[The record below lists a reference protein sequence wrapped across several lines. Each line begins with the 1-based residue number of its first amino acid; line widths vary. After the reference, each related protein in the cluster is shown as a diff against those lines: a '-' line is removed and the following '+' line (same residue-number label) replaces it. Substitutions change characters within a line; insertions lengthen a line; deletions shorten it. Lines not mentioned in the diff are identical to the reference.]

1 MAFLTTDDYRVVTCP
16 ADLEIICQSSDEI
29 RQQAE
34 RTAMEEVAGYVRT
47 RYDIDT
53 AFAKS
58 DIERNPLLVQ
68 LTVCIAVFWMSQWLP
83 MQREAY
89 VNIYNAAIE
98 RLKEIQRGNFAIDIQ
113 PPSSGSNDDSQS
125 PGSSSS
131 FSGFSFG
138 SLPKQNY
145 PGW

>member
-1 MAFLTTDDYRVVTCP
+1 MFLTTDDYRVVTSP
-16 ADLEIICQSSDEI
+16 ADLEIICQSSDDI
-29 RQQAE
+29 RRQAE
-34 RTAMEEVAGYVRT
+34 CVAMEEIAGYVRS

-53 AFAKS
+53 AFAKT

-83 MQREAY
+83 MQRESY
-89 VNIYNAAIE
+89 LNIYNASVE
-98 RLKEIQRGNFAIDIQ
+98 RLKEIQRGNFSIEIQ
-113 PPSSGSNDDSQS
+113 PPSSGSEDDPDS
-125 PGSSSS
+125 PESSSS
-131 FSGFSFG
+131 FSGFSYG